1 MEIEGKSWKSMEKH
15 KSFDFLKVNNRRPSS
30 DDCSCAQIY
39 SVPNLGHGVSQ
50 LGSIVGPTSG
60 QPMHSD

>member
-39 SVPNLGHGVSQ
+39 SNMYMSWIELLPIISL
-50 LGSIVGPTSG
+50 L
-60 QPMHSD
+60 